1 MGGVYKCEWCG
12 ALGHKAAICRAQN
25 AFAGACGTCGAYGH
39 VQAVPRCPYA
49 RQRNH
54 RGPPNIRWPP
64 PAFAGA
70 GGVRVSGPE
79 GCLPQQGSLVIHG
92 DGGE

>member
-49 RQRNH
+49 RQRYH
-54 RGPPNIRWPP
+54 RRD
-64 PAFAGA
+64 ARH
-70 GGVRVSGPE
+70 VRASSSFRGNWR
-79 GCLPQQGSLVIHG
+79 C
-92 DGGE
+92 